1 MPNFESI
8 SIIGHIGRDAEVKA
22 TRTGTMVCS
31 FSVAVSKRG
40 KDKEDTTNWYR
51 VSIWREWGEKL
62 APFLVAGKQVFVMG
76 TPSLNTYTDK
86 QGEFRAS
93 MEITADTVQLLGR
106 KEDTP
111 DRPQQRI
118 MDNSIPF

>member
-31 FSVAVSKRG
+31 FSVAVSRRG

-93 MEITADTVQLLGR
+93 FEIMADTVQLLGR

-111 DRPQQRI
+111 DKPQRRAQ
-118 MDNSIPF
+118 DESIPF

>member
-93 MEITADTVQLLGR
+93 MEIMADTVQLLGR
-106 KEDTP
+106 KDDGP
-111 DRPQQRI
+111 VKPGRNYDDP
-118 MDNSIPF
+118 IPF